1 MDTPAIVVAGVSSG
15 VGKTTV
21 AVGLMRALRDTGLKV
36 QPFKVGPDFLDP
48 MQHQA
53 ACNVPSVNL
62 DGWMLGRSACLQS
75 FAAACEASAADIAV
89 VEGVMGL
96 HDGLD
101 GVSDVGS
108 TAEIAKWLGVPV
120 VLVLD
125 AWCLSRSAAAMVL
138 GYTSFDADVLV
149 GGVIFNKVNTQSHTD
164 WLRQGMLSHRD
175 TASIC
180 ILGSLPRDARI
191 HVPERHLGLHRP
203 QHDTSDAKAPDRLS
217 ILSRIISSAINLTDL
232 LNIARTQAPAVY
244 SMVGI

>member
-1 MDTPAIVVAGVSSG
+1 MVPAIVVAGVSSG

-101 GVSDVGS
+101 GVSDVGCAKGRLIA
-108 TAEIAKWLGVPV
+108 TACAP
-120 VLVLD
+120 
-125 AWCLSRSAAAMVL
+125 
-138 GYTSFDADVLV
+138 TP
-149 GGVIFNKVNTQSHTD
+149 
-164 WLRQGMLSHRD
+164 LREWTCCTRPG
-175 TASIC
+175 AIYNESI
-180 ILGSLPRDARI
+180 
-191 HVPERHLGLHRP
+191 
-203 QHDTSDAKAPDRLS
+203 
-217 ILSRIISSAINLTDL
+217 
-232 LNIARTQAPAVY
+232 
-244 SMVGI
+244 